1 MMANRDA
8 DLGRTRIARE
18 LIWGVLTVAFAFF
31 VATGKLK
38 TYRGREGRG
47 RSEVWD
53 VWQRLAGDLPG
64 GDSLLLRACY
74 VLMLM
79 AFVGGC
85 LVAMWL
91 ALAADGSDEV
101 SGQSTADTP

>member
-1 MMANRDA
+1 MPGRGA
-8 DLGRTRIARE
+8 DSGRTRIARE
-18 LIWGVLTVAFAFF
+18 LVWGGLTVAFAFF
-31 VATGKLK
+31 VATGRLR
-38 TYRGREGRG
+38 TYLGRKGRG

-64 GDSLLLRACY
+64 GESVVLRAGY
-74 VLMLM
+74 VLMLV

-85 LVAMWL
+85 LTALWL

-101 SGQSTADTP
+101 SGQRVADIL